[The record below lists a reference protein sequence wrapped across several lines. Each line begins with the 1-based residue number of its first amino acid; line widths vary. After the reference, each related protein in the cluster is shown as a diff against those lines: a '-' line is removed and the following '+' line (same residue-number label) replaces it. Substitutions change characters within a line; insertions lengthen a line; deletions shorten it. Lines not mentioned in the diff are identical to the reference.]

1 MYCLYRVLSPKLQI
15 SLLLVVSLLV
25 GARLVES
32 ADQVVQPQGQES
44 KVNTDTTIT
53 SGGVVQQDQICD
65 SYAVSETEESC
76 TEESRDEEVYVTV
89 HHKPPVKSAPGQFYF
104 MADSDRMSSA
114 LN

>member
-32 ADQVVQPQGQES
+32 ADQVVQPQEGQES
-44 KVNTDTTIT
+44 KVNTDT

-76 TEESRDEEVYVTV
+76 TEESRDEEVI
-89 HHKPPVKSAPGQFYF
+89 F
-104 MADSDRMSSA
+104 
-114 LN
+114 